1 MQQTETMDEEGVW
14 RLFLISRDPR
24 RTGDLD
30 IYKPHYLIGRDADAV
45 NGVIVSNPGISRV
58 HCRIDCTENGYSI
71 TDLNS
76 RNGTMLNE
84 DRITPGLPY
93 RITNGDIISIAGTKY
108 TVLLKYEF
116 S

>member
-1 MQQTETMDEEGVW
+1 MQQTENIDEEGAW

-30 IYKPHYLIGRDADAV
+30 IYKTNYLIGRDANAAS
-45 NGVIVSNPGISRV
+45 GVIVSNPKISRL
-58 HCRIDCTENGYSI
+58 HCRIDCTENGYFI

-76 RNGTMLNE
+76 RNGTMLNGE
-84 DRITPGLPY
+84 IITPGLPY
-93 RITNGDIISIAGTKY
+93 SITDGDMISIAGTKY

-116 S
+116 F